1 MEDNIEE
8 IAMNIFTKPP
18 GPCNSIQLQLEE
30 LTADIAM
37 EQGVEN
43 FIFDILCL
51 ITHRG
56 IQILFGIEHFWQI
69 SEQQFMLLREY
80 TRSFGYEIRV
90 FANDT
95 YQSPWDVMRSGECVQ
110 RYNIFF
116 DRIFSMV

>member
-1 MEDNIEE
+1 MENNIEE
-8 IAMNIFTKPP
+8 IALKIFSRPP

-37 EQGVEN
+37 EQGIES

-51 ITHRG
+51 LTQKG
-56 IQILFGIEHFWQI
+56 IQILFGINNFWQI
-69 SEQQFMLLREY
+69 SEQQFMLLKEY
-80 TRSFGYEIRV
+80 TCSFGYEIRV

-95 YQSPWDVMRSGECVQ
+95 NQSPWDVMRNGHSVQ

-116 DRIFSMV
+116 DMIF